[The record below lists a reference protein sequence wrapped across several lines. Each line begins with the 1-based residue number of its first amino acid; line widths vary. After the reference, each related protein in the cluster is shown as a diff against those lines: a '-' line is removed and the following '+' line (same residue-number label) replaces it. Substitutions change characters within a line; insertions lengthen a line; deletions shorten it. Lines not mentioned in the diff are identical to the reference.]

1 VKQLDP
7 HVAYHQGEMIVV
19 NLVGAAMPL
28 REGIARLI
36 ELTAHDQAVQLVRR
50 IVAVEPIVDVAMG
63 DDAGSRDL
71 SCIGFLVEEPGSP
84 TMVDMAVRVD
94 HRMNRAIVPTAQSG
108 ECLARGLPAPRVHK
122 HQPGIGAD
130 GAGVAE

>member
-1 VKQLDP
+1 
-7 HVAYHQGEMIVV
+7 
-19 NLVGAAMPL
+19 
-28 REGIARLI
+28 
-36 ELTAHDQAVQLVRR
+36 
-50 IVAVEPIVDVAMG
+50 MG
-63 DDAGSRDL
+63 DDAGPRDF

-84 TMVDMAVRVD
+84 TMVDMAVSVD
-94 HRMNRAIVPTAQSG
+94 HRMNRVIVPTAQSG